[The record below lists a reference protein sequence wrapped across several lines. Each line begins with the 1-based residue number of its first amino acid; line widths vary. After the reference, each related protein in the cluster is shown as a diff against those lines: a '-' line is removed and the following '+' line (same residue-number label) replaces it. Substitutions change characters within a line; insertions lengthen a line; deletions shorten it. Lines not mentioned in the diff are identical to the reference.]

1 MTGTVTTHEAFTMS
15 SYCVY
20 HLLYLISR
28 NLYSNV
34 SISSFTD
41 EKNEA

>member
-1 MTGTVTTHEAFTMS
+1 MTGTVTTHEALTMS
-15 SYCVY
+15 CHCVY

-28 NLYSNV
+28 DPYSNV
-34 SISSFTD
+34 LISSFTD